1 MLLFLRI
8 LGVWFLLLAMVAAV
22 VDATKSLA
30 GGGQLVITPLGLEW
44 SSLSP
49 ASFDAAKTAIET
61 NIAPVLWNPVITT
74 ILQAPAWIVFG
85 LLGAALYW
93 LGRKRRPIEVFIN

>member
-1 MLLFLRI
+1 MLIFLRT

-30 GGGQLVITPLGLEW
+30 GGGQLIITPLGQQW
-44 SSLSP
+44 SSLSQS
-49 ASFDAAKTAIET
+49 SFEAARTAVET
-61 NIAPVLWNPVITT
+61 NVAPMLWDPVITT

-85 LLGAALYW
+85 VIGAALYW
-93 LGRKRRPIEVFIN
+93 LGRKRRPVEVFIN

>member
-1 MLLFLRI
+1 MLLLLRI

-30 GGGQLVITPLGLEW
+30 GGGQLFITPLGEQW

-49 ASFDAAKTAIET
+49 TSLAAAKAAVEA
-61 NIAPVLWNPVITT
+61 NVGPAVWNPVITT
-74 ILQAPAWIVFG
+74 MLQSPTWIVFG

-93 LGRKRRPIEVFIN
+93 LGRKRRPVEIFIN

>member
-1 MLLFLRI
+1 MLVFLRT

-30 GGGQLVITPLGLEW
+30 GGGQLVITPLGQQW
-44 SSLSP
+44 SSLSQS
-49 ASFDAAKTAIET
+49 SFEAARIWVET
-61 NIAPVLWNPVITT
+61 NIAPMLWDPVITT

-85 LLGAALYW
+85 VVGAALYW
-93 LGRKRRPIEVFIN
+93 LGRKRRPVEVFIN

>member
-1 MLLFLRI
+1 MLFFLRI

-30 GGGQLVITPLGLEW
+30 GGGQLVATPMGEQWL
-44 SSLSP
+44 SLSP
-49 ASFDAAKTAIET
+49 TSLEAAKVAVEA
-61 NIAPVLWNPVITT
+61 NVAPVLWDPVITT

-93 LGRKRRPIEVFIN
+93 LGRKRRPVEIFIN